1 MTEHS
6 RLLVPRRQFLGTTAL
21 GVSALALGNARM
33 AHAAGSD
40 VIRVGLVGCGGRG
53 TGAATDALRADP
65 NAKLVAIGDLF
76 EDQLGKC
83 VKSLMMDK
91 AKDRVD
97 LPKER
102 QFFGFDAYQRVIDS
116 GVDVVLLCTSPHY
129 RPIHLDYAVKA
140 GKHVFCEKP
149 VAVDATG
156 VRKVMETC
164 KLAQEKNLNVVSGLC
179 YRYQPA
185 KRAIVNE
192 IHEGKIGDV
201 RAIQTTYLTG
211 GLWHRG
217 RDPKWSEMEYQNRN
231 WLYFTW
237 LSGDHNAEQ
246 HIHSLDKAAWVMHDE
261 TPVKCVG
268 IGGRQTRTGEQYGN
282 IFDHFSVTYEYA
294 NGTKV
299 FASCRQQAGCTN
311 DVNDIVWGTKGS
323 ASLMKHTHETG
334 SEKWKFSGQD
344 INMYLAEHQA
354 LFGAIRNGE
363 AINNGKYMCQST
375 LMAIMGRMSAYSG
388 KEITW
393 KEALECSED
402 LSPKEYAWGDVSVKS
417 EVAIPG
423 TTTYKMREQA

>member
-1 MTEHS
+1 MTEQS
-6 RLLVPRRQFLGTTAL
+6 RLFIPRRQFLGTTAL

-40 VIRVGLVGCGGRG
+40 TIRVGLVGCGGRG
-53 TGAATDALRADP
+53 TGAASDALKADP

-76 EDQLGKC
+76 ENQLGKC
-83 VKSLMMDK
+83 VKSLMMDR

-102 QFFGFDAYQRVIDS
+102 QFHGFDAFQRVIDS
-116 GVDVVLLCTSPHY
+116 GVDVVLLCTTPHY
-129 RPIHLDYAVKA
+129 RPQHLDYAVKA

-164 KLAQEKNLNVVSGLC
+164 RLAEEKKLNVVSGLC

-185 KRAIVNE
+185 KKAIVNE

-217 RDPKWSEMEYQNRN
+217 KDPKWSEMEYQNRN

-237 LSGDHNAEQ
+237 LSGDHNNEQ
-246 HIHSLDKAAWVMHDE
+246 HIHSLDKAAWVMRDE
-261 TPVKCVG
+261 TPVKCTG
-268 IGGRQTRTGEQYGN
+268 IGGRQTRTEEKFGN

-299 FASCRQQAGCTN
+299 FASCRQQNGCSN

-323 ASLMKHTHETG
+323 ASLMKHTYESTD
-334 SEKWKFSGQD
+334 KWKFTGTD
-344 INMYLAEHQA
+344 KNMYLAEHEA
-354 LFGAIRNGE
+354 LFGAIRNGDV
-363 AINNGKYMCQST
+363 INNGKYMCQST

-388 KEITW
+388 KEVTW
-393 KEALECSED
+393 KEALDCTED
-402 LSPKEYAWGDVSVKS
+402 LTPSEYAWGDVSIKS
-417 EVAIPG
+417 TVAVPG
-423 TTTYKMREQA
+423 TTTYKTREQA

>member
-1 MTEHS
+1 MS
-6 RLLVPRRQFLGTTAL
+6 LSPLVPRRQFLGTSAVA
-21 GVSALALGNARM
+21 GVSALVLGNARM

-40 VIRVGLVGCGGRG
+40 TIRVGLVGLGGRG
-53 TGAATDALRADP
+53 KGAIEDALKAEP
-65 NAKLVAIGDLF
+65 NAKFVACGDLF
-76 EDQLGKC
+76 EDVLEKS
-83 VKSLMMDK
+83 VKSFETNGAMKGRL
-91 AKDRVD
+91 D

-129 RPIHLDYAVKA
+129 RPQHLDYAVKA

-164 KLAQEKNLNVVSGLC
+164 KLAQEKNLNIVSGLC

-185 KRAIVNE
+185 KKAIVNE

-217 RDPKWSEMEYQNRN
+217 NNPNWSEMEYQNRN

-246 HIHSLDKAAWVMHDE
+246 HIHSLDKAAWVMKDE
-261 TPVKCVG
+261 TPVKCTG
-268 IGGRQTRTGEQYGN
+268 IGGRQTRTGEQFGN

-299 FASCRQQAGCTN
+299 FASCRQQLGCSN
-311 DVNDIVWGTKGS
+311 DVNDIVWGSKGS

-334 SEKWKFSGQD
+334 GDKWKFSGTD

-354 LFGAIRNGE
+354 LFGAIRAGE

-375 LMAIMGRMSAYSG
+375 LLAIMGRMSAYSG
-388 KEITW
+388 KEVTW
-393 KEALECSED
+393 QQALDCTED
-402 LSPKEYAWGDVSVKS
+402 LTPSNYAWGDVSIKS
-417 EVAIPG
+417 EVAVPG
-423 TTTYKMREQA
+423 TTTYKTRGQA